1 MTVVAHLAR
10 LSRQLGGVL
19 LIALLGAT
27 LVFFVMRAGHGDPAL
42 SALGDLATPEA
53 IADFHKRWGLDAPL
67 IVQFWRWLS
76 GALVGNFGIS
86 MTVAGG
92 VPIADLIASR
102 LPNTMFIGLYALAI
116 AVAVSIVAG
125 TVSAL
130 RHGRLID
137 SAATSMAVLGISM
150 PDFWLS
156 YVLVYVLA
164 LGAGMFPSY
173 GFISPAV
180 SVFGAFYSGF
190 LPALAVAAPMA
201 AAFTRILRTAL
212 LETLHRDHVRVA
224 RSFGYSGPF
233 IFVHHVFR
241 NALIP
246 YVTVIGLQVR
256 YLLGG
261 TVVIERIFGVP
272 GIGALMVDA
281 AFGRDYAVVQACA
294 LTFLAIVL
302 IVNFL
307 VDTVCTALNPRAA

>member
-10 LSRQLGGVL
+10 VSRQLGGVFF
-19 LIALLGAT
+19 IAFLGAT

-116 AVAVSIVAG
+116 AVVVSIVAG

-156 YVLVYVLA
+156 YVLVYALA
-164 LGAGMFPSY
+164 LGAGIFPSY

-180 SVFGAFYSGF
+180 SVPGAFYSGF

-212 LETLHRDHVRVA
+212 METLHRDHVRVA

-307 VDTVCTALNPRAA
+307 VDTICTALNPRAA